1 MSSED
6 DKTEIPTDPQ
16 YDGEVVVKDEQK
28 NGLFG
33 FFNNAAEDKEQ
44 VEEQLEEQ
52 VEEQLEEQVEE
63 QVEEQL
69 EEQVEE
75 QLEEQVEESKNEET
89 NEGSSGFLTTLL
101 GTGKPDCE
109 LLLKKMRDC
118 VNEKNGTTMCKLEVD
133 EWEKHCNESE
143 IVESEE
149 NTESETQDS
158 DDE

>member
-44 VEEQLEEQ
+44 VEEN
-52 VEEQLEEQVEE
+52 VEEKVEEQVEE
-63 QVEEQL
+63 QVEEKV

-75 QLEEQVEESKNEET
+75 KVEESKNEET

>member
-16 YDGEVVVKDEQK
+16 YDGEVVVKDEQNK
-28 NGLFG
+28 GLFG

-44 VEEQLEEQ
+44 VEEN
-52 VEEQLEEQVEE
+52 VEEKVEEQVEE
-63 QVEEQL
+63 QVEEKV

-75 QLEEQVEESKNEET
+75 KVEESKNEET

-109 LLLKKMRDC
+109 LLLRKMRDC

-133 EWEKHCNESE
+133 EWEKHCNESK

>member
-44 VEEQLEEQ
+44 VEEQL
-52 VEEQLEEQVEE
+52 EE